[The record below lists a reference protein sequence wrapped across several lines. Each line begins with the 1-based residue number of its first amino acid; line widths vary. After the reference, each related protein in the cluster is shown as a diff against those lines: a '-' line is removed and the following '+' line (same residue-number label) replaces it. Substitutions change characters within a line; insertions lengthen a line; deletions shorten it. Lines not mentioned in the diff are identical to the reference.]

1 MDLDVKWAEND
12 RRLDVRLGGDLD
24 ATSSKELKRSLESEI
39 EQTHPDEVVV
49 DCSGL
54 NYIDS
59 TGLGVLVS
67 AMKMVREHGGRIK
80 IVRLKPYL
88 QKIFRVTGLTGIFEI
103 EEIQNG

>member
-1 MDLDVKWAEND
+1 MDLAVNWADDGREMI
-12 RRLDVRLGGDLD
+12 VRIAGDLD
-24 ATSSKELKRSLESEI
+24 ATSSKNLKRTLEAQI
-39 EQTHPDEVVV
+39 EQNRPSTVIV

-67 AMKMVREHGGRIK
+67 AMKKVHEHGGK
-80 IVRLKPYL
+80 IRVTHLKPYL

-103 EEIQNG
+103 EDSAHG